1 MVALLRI
8 APLMKGVVYL
18 DGVDIATVPLQ
29 KLRSVIAIIPQVR
42 QRSSDRAD
50 DGMFQYE
57 IK

>member
-8 APLMKGVVYL
+8 APLMKGAVYL

-42 QRSSDRAD
+42 QIFI
-50 DGMFQYE
+50 DGTEARMLQ
-57 IK
+57 

>member
-8 APLMKGVVYL
+8 APLMKGAVYL

-29 KLRSVIAIIPQVR
+29 TLRSVIAIIPQVR
-42 QRSSDRAD
+42 KTSSDGAD
-50 DGMFQYE
+50 N